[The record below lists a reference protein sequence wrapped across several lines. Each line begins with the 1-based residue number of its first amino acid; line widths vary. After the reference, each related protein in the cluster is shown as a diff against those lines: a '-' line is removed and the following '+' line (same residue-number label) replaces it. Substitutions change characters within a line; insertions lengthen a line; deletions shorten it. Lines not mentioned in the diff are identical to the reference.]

1 MIQAVKN
8 EAEKLLL
15 KLHTGKIESSVFM
28 TELLETQLFMPIYEN
43 PNNAGIQTTDK
54 ATPLTLTAEGG
65 EKVLILF
72 SSPESAKNFVKDHEG
87 YGGGLLAEF
96 KWVLEKAGTGIAISI
111 NPDSEFGIDL
121 EAGMV
126 QQMAGTS

>member
-8 EAEKLLL
+8 EAEKLLV
-15 KLHTGKIESSVFM
+15 KLHSGEIDSSAFM
-28 TELLETQLFMPIYEN
+28 TELLETQLFMPIYEK
-43 PNNAGIQTTDK
+43 PNSAGIQTTDK

-72 SSPESAKNFVKDHEG
+72 SSPESGKSFVTDHEG

-96 KWVLEKAGTGIAISI
+96 KWILEKVGTGVAISI
-111 NPDSEFGIDL
+111 NPDSDLGIDL
-121 EAGMV
+121 EADMI
-126 QQMAGTS
+126 QQITGH

>member
-15 KLHTGKIESSVFM
+15 KLHAGEIDNSAFM
-28 TELLETQLFMPIYEN
+28 TELLETQLFMPIYEK

-72 SSPESAKNFVKDHEG
+72 SSPESAKSFVQEHKG

-96 KWVLEKAGTGIAISI
+96 KWVLEKVGTGIAISI
-111 NPDSEFGIDL
+111 NPDSELGIDL

-126 QQMAGTS
+126 EQMTRN